1 MFSAAELINTPLTAL
16 GLLFLH
22 GKGYIENSLSS
33 VIQKPQL
40 NEAQNI

>member
-1 MFSAAELINTPLTAL
+1 MFSAVELINTPLTVETPI
-16 GLLFLH
+16 
-22 GKGYIENSLSS
+22 KGYIENSVSS